1 MERFKGTPDQNR
13 VVMESFRG
21 GSNQSLITPDPVM
34 RPSIVYDGETIT
46 MSVPVVIAGEFCHVV
61 KFELEPYE
69 LGHLTSQ
76 AGRVLAGVLSYK
88 EI

>member
-1 MERFKGTPDQNR
+1 MERFKDNPDQPLVR
-13 VVMESFRG
+13 
-21 GSNQSLITPDPVM
+21 PDSIM
-34 RPSIVYDGETIT
+34 RPSIVYDGTTVT
-46 MSVPVVIAGEFCHVV
+46 MSIPVVIAGEFCHII

-69 LGHLTSQ
+69 LGHLNSQ